1 MKAKSKT
8 ATSGTEKSKT
18 NGKAQ
23 ADGKSYKLADGS
35 QSTTKTL
42 KGKTEGD
49 FHYYAPRKAVVKHE
63 VGQQEA
69 VEPIMAL
76 INSGKF
82 WKIRLWTAE
91 GIHSAK
97 TFKGKTSL
105 VAARVKAKVNGK
117 ARVEPKAIPQKKA
130 KVMESKLEE
139 AKKLAVEV
147 GKVAVTA

>member
-1 MKAKSKT
+1 
-8 ATSGTEKSKT
+8 
-18 NGKAQ
+18 
-23 ADGKSYKLADGS
+23 
-35 QSTTKTL
+35 
-42 KGKTEGD
+42 
-49 FHYYAPRKAVVKHE
+49 
-63 VGQQEA
+63 
-69 VEPIMAL
+69 MAL